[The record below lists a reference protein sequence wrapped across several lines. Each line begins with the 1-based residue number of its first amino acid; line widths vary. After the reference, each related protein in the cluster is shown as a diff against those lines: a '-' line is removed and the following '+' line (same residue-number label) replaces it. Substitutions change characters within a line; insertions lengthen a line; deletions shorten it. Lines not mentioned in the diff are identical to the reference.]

1 MSELQEKVKDYLG
14 SKNIQKKELPEYLS
28 VSLNPQKPL
37 RPYQEECLRYLL
49 SYLEDYDERSRRPHL
64 LFHMATGSGKTL
76 IMAATIL
83 YFYAQG
89 YRNFLFFVGS
99 TNILEKTKE
108 NFLNKSSSKYL
119 FAPQIVIEGK
129 RVEIRHVDN
138 FQGNSGNDINLC
150 LETIQGLHSKL
161 NSNRE
166 NALTY
171 DDFSDQPVVLIS
183 DEAHHMNSATR
194 KGAQTAM
201 YTNLFNDD
209 VTQEYADEDTK
220 NWETTAMRIFQS
232 DNGRLPNV
240 MLEFTATADLTD
252 LNIATKYEDK
262 VIYDYPL
269 RRFREDG
276 YSKEVEVVQSD
287 SSPIDRALQAIV
299 VSQFKCKLFAK
310 IRQNVKPVVMFKSKT
325 IKENGDFISAF
336 VNSVSNLK
344 TTQLDALSS
353 KAKGVVKIAF
363 DYFESEGITF
373 DNLILELQ
381 EDFSKERLLLIDG
394 NNITPEKQLLL
405 NSLEERSNQVR
416 AVFAV
421 DMLNEGWDVLNLF
434 DIVRLYETRDAR
446 NGRPG
451 KTTMQEAQLIGRGAR
466 YMPFIDPAHS
476 NVATAMR
483 KYDSDTE
490 NPLRAIETLHYHSQN
505 NTRYIQELHTA
516 LVETGIWASLHVE
529 KDFYIKKNFQ
539 NTSLY
544 NYGLVFANERI
555 PLAEAENDGT
565 IGKDIIN
572 SVFKVTMPTG
582 KMKTGLLFGDNAD
595 NDVLTTITA
604 ENHLSDLGD
613 NVVRT
618 ALNCFVTFHFCNLK
632 KLYPQ
637 LLSIS
642 DFIRNKE
649 FLKNI
654 RIKVIGSKDNVSLY
668 SQPDKFFIATEILRQ
683 IEPLI
688 AHRAK
693 SYKGTKEFKPTEIKK
708 AFNIRRKLRFSIKN
722 ANSQEEFGRSMKESF
737 RQDLQLDL
745 SQVEWYAHNDCYG
758 TSEEKALVKYIESIQ
773 NRLTDKYEEFYLLR
787 NEKEIRI
794 YDFQSG
800 QPFEPDF
807 ILFLKC
813 KKTAKMDNIQ
823 IFIEPK
829 GNHLRL
835 EDKWKEDFLKELKD
849 NAKINYF
856 TSTSNFCIWGLPF
869 FTENQ
874 NEAFLE
880 GFKQDVFS

>member
-28 VSLNPQKPL
+28 VNLNPQKPL

-49 SYLEDYDERSRRPHL
+49 SYIEDYDERARRPHL

-76 IMAATIL
+76 VMAATML
-83 YFYAQG
+83 YFYAHG
-89 YRNFLFFVGS
+89 YRNFLFFVDS
-99 TNILEKTKE
+99 TNILEKTKD
-108 NFLNKSSSKYL
+108 NFLNKASSKYL
-119 FAPQIVIEGK
+119 FAPQIVIDGK
-129 RVEIRHVDN
+129 IVEIRQVDN
-138 FQGNSGNDINLC
+138 FQGNVGNEINLC

-171 DDFSDQPVVLIS
+171 EDFSDQPVVLIS

-194 KGAQTAM
+194 RGAQTGVQP
-201 YTNLFNDD
+201 NLFDKE
-209 VTQEYADEDTK
+209 TAQEYEDEDTR
-220 NWETTAMRIFQS
+220 NWETTAMRIFRS

-240 MLEFTATADLTD
+240 MLEFTATADLND
-252 LNIATKYEDK
+252 PNIAKKYEDK
-262 VIYDYPL
+262 VIYDYSL

-287 SSPIDRALQAIV
+287 SSSIDRAIQAIV
-299 VSQFKCKLFAK
+299 VSQFKCKLFAS
-310 IRQNVKPVVMFKSKT
+310 IRQDVKPVVMFKSKT
-325 IKENGDFISAF
+325 IRENKEFISEFINA
-336 VNSVSNLK
+336 VSNLNA
-344 TTQLDALSS
+344 TNLYTLSS
-353 KAKGVVKIAF
+353 KAKGVVKSAF
-363 DYFESEGITF
+363 EFFESERITF

-381 EDFSKERLLLIDG
+381 EDFSIERLLLIDG

-434 DIVRLYETRDAR
+434 DIVRLYETRDAS

-466 YMPFIDPAHS
+466 YMPFIDPAHN

-516 LVETGIWASLHVE
+516 LVETGIWAPLHVE
-529 KDFYIKKNFQ
+529 KDFYIKENFQ
-539 NTSLY
+539 KTSLY
-544 NYGLVFANERI
+544 EKGLVFTNERI

-595 NDVLTTITA
+595 NEVLTTITA
-604 ENHLSDLGD
+604 DNHMSDLGD

-618 ALNCFVTFHFCNLK
+618 ALNSFVTFHFCNLK
-632 KLYPQ
+632 KQYPQ
-637 LLSIS
+637 LQSFS
-642 DFIRNKE
+642 EFIGSEK
-649 FLKNI
+649 FLKNLK
-654 RIKVIGSKDNVSLY
+654 IKVIGNRNHVGLY
-668 SQPDKFFIATEILRQ
+668 SQRDKLYIATEILKQ
-683 IEPLI
+683 IEPLL

-708 AFNIRRKLRFSIKN
+708 AFNTRRKLKFSIKN
-722 ANSQEEFGRSMKESF
+722 SNSQEEFGRSMKDSF

-745 SQVEWYAHNDCYG
+745 SQIDWYAHNDCYG
-758 TSEEKALVKYIESIQ
+758 TSEEKALVKYIESFQ
-773 NRLTDKYEEFYLLR
+773 NKLAKKYEEFHLLR

-807 ILFLKC
+807 ILFLKH
-813 KKTAKMDNIQ
+813 KNTEKTDNIQ

-829 GNHLRL
+829 GSHLRL

-849 NAKINYF
+849 KAEIHYF
-856 TSTSNFCIWGLPF
+856 TSTSEYCIWGLPF

-874 NEAFLE
+874 NEAFLD
-880 GFKQDVFS
+880 GFKQEVIP